1 MRCKKI
7 LSRKLCC
14 KRSTCAWYKWRRQVT
29 TKCRGKLEYS
39 TDLLASS
46 QKRNLFKLTRV
57 IVKWD
62 AKCLGMGMVLRGNN
76 VLLRCKCMHVLEYMI
91 ALSCLV
97 IRFRPTSR
105 IVSRLYR
112 ERTMEKLRTNADA
125 RSNELKHV
133 LARKTRPNRFWTWL
147 AFQLVLFLL
156 YTRQTCQTG
165 FHFAATTLQR
175 KKKKKKERKKENKF

>member
-1 MRCKKI
+1 
-7 LSRKLCC
+7 
-14 KRSTCAWYKWRRQVT
+14 
-29 TKCRGKLEYS
+29 
-39 TDLLASS
+39 
-46 QKRNLFKLTRV
+46 
-57 IVKWD
+57 
-62 AKCLGMGMVLRGNN
+62 MGMVLRRNI

-91 ALSCLV
+91 VLSCLV

-112 ERTMEKLRTNADA
+112 ERTMEKLRTNEDA

-156 YTRQTCQTG
+156 YTRHTCQTG

-175 KKKKKKERKKENKF
+175 KKKKERKREKRKQVLKPTRVHWKHWKKKKRTWQNIHKMSIYKVCWSK